1 VHNNFKIKQQQP
13 HLPSRVKFQNE
24 TTAAAAASNI
34 KRKQQQRH
42 LPTRVLF

>member
-1 VHNNFKIKQQQP
+1 MHNNFKIKQQQP
-13 HLPSRVKFQNE
+13 HLPTRVKFQNE
-24 TTAAAAASNI
+24 TAAAAASNL